1 MTVYTQYRVVTDG
14 QTDRQTAL
22 VALLH
27 CVTRALETNP
37 YVVVVALDFSKAF
50 DTVRHNSV
58 MSKVTQLNVPDNVY
72 NWLANYLHG
81 HSHCTRY
88 NDHTSDMR
96 A

>member
-37 YVVVVALDFSKAF
+37 YVVVVALDFSI
-50 DTVRHNSV
+50 
-58 MSKVTQLNVPDNVY
+58 
-72 NWLANYLHG
+72 
-81 HSHCTRY
+81 
-88 NDHTSDMR
+88 
-96 A
+96 